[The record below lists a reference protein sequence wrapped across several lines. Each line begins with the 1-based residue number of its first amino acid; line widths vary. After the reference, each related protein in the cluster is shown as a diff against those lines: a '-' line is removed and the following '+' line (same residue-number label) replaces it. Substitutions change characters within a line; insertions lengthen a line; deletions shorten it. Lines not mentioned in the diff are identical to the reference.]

1 MSTSIERK
9 TGQPMIDNFIEN
21 FVAERREPIRIH
33 DGIN

>member
-9 TGQPMIDNFIEN
+9 TGQPIVNNFIEN